1 MVTLNAAP
9 RIVDRVTQCQ
19 DGHALKVLHIP
30 SGGYH
35 VTCIDCDWWT
45 TIPAG
50 ERLKGWDDRGLGVQR
65 VVSRANATNRRSNQE
80 V

>member
-19 DGHALKVLHIP
+19 EGHALKVLHIP

-50 ERLKGWDDRGLGVQR
+50 ERL
-65 VVSRANATNRRSNQE
+65 T
-80 V
+80 